1 MKSLGI
7 KKMQKVKQG
16 SNWHDGNGKTF
27 TVIHTVVIDGHTWVH
42 YRNQQAEEFSCYE
55 EAFLLR
61 FRENAN
67 DKN

>member
-1 MKSLGI
+1 
-7 KKMQKVKQG
+7 
-16 SNWHDGNGKTF
+16 
-27 TVIHTVVIDGHTWVH
+27 VIDGHTWVH

>member
-1 MKSLGI
+1 
-7 KKMQKVKQG
+7 MQKVKQG
-16 SNWHDGNGKTF
+16 SNWHDGNGKIF

-61 FRENAN
+61 FVESTN
-67 DKN
+67 DKR